1 VYSRQ
6 KEYGAMLDD
15 LDLKGKLEKVQ
26 KSLAIL
32 P

>member
-15 LDLKGKLEKVQ
+15 LDLEGKLEKVQ